1 MLILRV
7 LPGPYVRSVLAC
19 TGPVA
24 VRLQYVFGSHQV
36 QVAQMPSSSRAC
48 TLDSETCRGFRL
60 LLDVGPANFT
70 ARSAEPA
77 FMVDGMDQ
85 VLNSDFDVEIVE
97 SWDG

>member
-48 TLDSETCRGFRL
+48 PLDSEKCGGFRL
-60 LLDVGPANFT
+60 SDVGPANFT
-70 ARSAEPA
+70 ARSAELA
-77 FMVDGMDQ
+77 FMVDGMNQ
-85 VLNSDFDVEIVE
+85 VLNSDLDVEIVE